1 MLPLRGLP
9 SGLEGIRLQGGRRG
23 DWPAVRALPLRPDSS
38 QLLLSGG
45 SVKGVVARGVENNG
59 LRSGFIAV
67 VGRPNVGKSTLVNK
81 LVGQKVSITSS
92 RPQTTRSP
100 IRGVRNGAGYQAI
113 FVDTPGSQKPR
124 DTLRARMQE
133 QVLDSLSESDVILLL
148 FDAQQAAGGLG
159 NGDRYIAR
167 LVAGSGTPAIVTI
180 NKIDLL
186 PTPDRAL
193 PIVEEVSELANWNEV
208 FQISAANGTNL
219 ESLMESIVELLPH
232 GPRYSPEGTVTDYP
246 ESLILAEY
254 VREKALNVLRE
265 EVPHAAAVEIEDVE
279 RKENVTVVY
288 ATIHVERATQRMIV
302 LGKGGRT
309 IKQIGTEARRDVER
323 LLGTRIYLDLK
334 VKVSQGWRSDK
345 KFLERLGL

>member
-1 MLPLRGLP
+1 MT
-9 SGLEGIRLQGGRRG
+9 
-23 DWPAVRALPLRPDSS
+23 
-38 QLLLSGG
+38 
-45 SVKGVVARGVENNG
+45 GVASGVEKNG

-67 VGRPNVGKSTLVNK
+67 VGRPNVGKSTMVNK

-100 IRGVRNGAGYQAI
+100 IRGVRNGPGYQTI

-133 QVLDSLSESDVILLL
+133 QVVDSLSESDIILLL
-148 FDAQQAAGGLG
+148 FDAQQATGGLG
-159 NGDRYIAR
+159 SGDKYVAR
-167 LVAGSGTPAIVTI
+167 LVAESGTPAIASI
-180 NKIDLL
+180 NKTDLL
-186 PTPDRAL
+186 RTREEAL
-193 PIVEEVSELANWNEV
+193 PIVQAVSELGEWDEV
-208 FQISAANGTNL
+208 FQISAANGTNV
-219 ESLMESIVELLPH
+219 EPLMESVVELLPP
-232 GPRYSPEGTVTDYP
+232 GPRYFPEGTVTDYP
-246 ESLILAEY
+246 ESLVLAEY

-265 EVPHAAAVEIEDVE
+265 EAPHAVAVEIDDVE

-288 ATIHVERATQRMIV
+288 AVIHVERATQRMIV

-334 VKVSQGWRSDK
+334 VKVSQGWRSDR

>member
-1 MLPLRGLP
+1 MG
-9 SGLEGIRLQGGRRG
+9 EV
-23 DWPAVRALPLRPDSS
+23 VRSIES
-38 QLLLSGG
+38 
-45 SVKGVVARGVENNG
+45 NG

-67 VGRPNVGKSTLVNK
+67 VGRPNVGKSTLVNR
-81 LVGQKVSITSS
+81 LVGRKVSITSS

-100 IRGVRNGAGYQAI
+100 IRGVRNGPGYQAI

-148 FDAQQAAGGLG
+148 FDAMQASEGLG
-159 NGDRYIAR
+159 RGDRFIAR
-167 LVAGSGTPAIVTI
+167 LVAGSGTPAIVSI
-180 NKIDLL
+180 NKTDLL
-186 PTPDRAL
+186 PTRESAL
-193 PIVEEVSELANWNEV
+193 PIVDAVSELGEWADV
-208 FQISAANGTNL
+208 FQISASNGTNV
-219 ESLMESIVELLPH
+219 EPLMESVVELLPR
-232 GPRYSPEGTVTDYP
+232 GPRYFPEGMVTDYP

-265 EVPHAAAVEIEDVE
+265 EVPHAVAVEIEDVE
-279 RKENVTVVY
+279 TKQNVTVVY
-288 ATIHVERATQRMIV
+288 AVIHVERATQRMIV

-334 VKVSQGWRSDK
+334 VKVSQGWRSDR

>member
-1 MLPLRGLP
+1 MK
-9 SGLEGIRLQGGRRG
+9 GG
-23 DWPAVRALPLRPDSS
+23 
-38 QLLLSGG
+38 
-45 SVKGVVARGVENNG
+45 VAPGFKNNG
-59 LRSGFIAV
+59 LRSGFVAV

-100 IRGVRNGAGYQAI
+100 IRSVRNGPGYQAV

-133 QVLDSLSESDVILLL
+133 QVVDSLSESDVILLL
-148 FDAQQAAGGLG
+148 FDAQQASEGLG
-159 NGDRYIAR
+159 SGDRYVTR
-167 LVAGSGTPAIVTI
+167 LVARSGTPAIVSI
-180 NKIDLL
+180 NKTDLL
-186 PTPDRAL
+186 PTPESVL
-193 PIVEEVSELANWNEV
+193 PIVETVSGLGDWKEV
-208 FQISAANGTNL
+208 FQISATNGTNL
-219 ESLMESIVELLPH
+219 EPLMASIVELLPH
-232 GPRYSPEGTVTDYP
+232 GPHYFPEGIVTDYP

-265 EVPHAAAVEIEDVE
+265 EVPHAVAVEIEDVE
-279 RKENVTVVY
+279 RKQNVTVVY
-288 ATIHVERATQRMIV
+288 AVIHVERATQRMIV

-345 KFLERLGL
+345 EFLERLGL